1 MLKKLQIVLYLLVVL
16 VAGCASLDRDRQ
28 LVTEDGLVHL
38 WGRETFPVDPEWEYL
53 QTIKFDV
60 QGQAWNALVQ
70 PQDKMQTMIFVRQ
83 DQEPPALLL
92 LSRVNKLNRQVIYR
106 PLGGHKTEINGRPFR
121 EQTFGLDADTDD
133 LEYSKYVALVRD
145 LGVALAPIYSVRV
158 LDRLPLDTV
167 LIRAMEL
174 YPGQATIKLP
184 SYGKLYPQEIQ
195 DQFFMRDARP

>member
-38 WGRETFPVDPEWEYL
+38 WGRETFPVGPEWKYL

-92 LSRVNKLNRQVIYR
+92 LSRVKKLNRQIIYR
-106 PLGGHKTEINGRPFR
+106 PLGGHKAEINGRLFR

-133 LEYSKYVALVRD
+133 LEYSKYMTLVRD
-145 LGVALAPIYSVRV
+145 LGVTLAPTYLVRV
-158 LDRLPLDTV
+158 QDRLPLDTV
-167 LIRAMEL
+167 LIRAMEF